1 MNQQIREFEKGL
13 IAYINQSDIP
23 IEVKRLIIK
32 DVFYKVEK
40 TANDVINQEIQL
52 LEAQKEKETQNNIE
66 VQNNEEEATE

>member
-32 DVFYKVEK
+32 EVFYQVEK
-40 TANDVINQEIQL
+40 TANDVISQEIQFMENQKK
-52 LEAQKEKETQNNIE
+52 EAQKNIEAQNN
-66 VQNNEEEATE
+66 NDEEATE

>member
-13 IAYINQSDIP
+13 IDYINQSEIP

-32 DVFYKVEK
+32 DVFYQVER

-52 LEAQKEKETQNNIE
+52 IEAQKKQNNK
-66 VQNNEEEATE
+66 EEATE